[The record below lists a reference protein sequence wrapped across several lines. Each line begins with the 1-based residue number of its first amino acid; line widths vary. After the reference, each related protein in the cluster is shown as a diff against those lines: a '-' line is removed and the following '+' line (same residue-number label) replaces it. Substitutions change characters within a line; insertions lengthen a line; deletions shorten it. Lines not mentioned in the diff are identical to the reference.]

1 MSIATD
7 QAEML
12 QPSSIRAGRDRNAVH
27 QDTLSMLQA
36 AADSDRAAAVSF
48 EDDNGT
54 VQRESVG
61 ANPSFRANPMIT
73 GFMRR
78 SSPRQ

>member
-1 MSIATD
+1 MCASPRHLTNLSD

-12 QPSSIRAGRDRNAVH
+12 QPSSIRAGQDQNAVQ

-36 AADSDRAAAVSF
+36 AADSDRAESVSF

-54 VQRESVG
+54 VQRESMLQ
-61 ANPSFRANPMIT
+61 NKTR
-73 GFMRR
+73 
-78 SSPRQ
+78 